1 MPVIMEPPGVWI
13 NGYGPR
19 IGNLS
24 IDQERL
30 DVTTFGESKIPDP
43 EWTYVDQNGHFHAWN
58 LEVADRPKIFTAD
71 ERFEIRTNAH
81 SVEPGT
87 YCEACE
93 YGDTYSIS
101 LGWFCVLC
109 AKKIPNPGLAPDPNP
124 VTSAPG
130 RKTWQ
135 IEFENQDGFPGLSR
149 ILQGQ
154 DQCSIRIPRIHAFG
168 IASCSRFTWDGAAGE
183 HGGWN
188 FTLFGTSPLGR
199 YGGK

>member
-1 MPVIMEPPGVWI
+1 MALIMEPPGVWI
-13 NGYGPR
+13 NGHGPR

-30 DVTTFGESKIPDP
+30 DVTTFGESKVPDP

-58 LEVADRPKIFTAD
+58 LEEEGRPRIFTAD
-71 ERFEIRTNAH
+71 ERFEIRYGIH
-81 SVEPGT
+81 CDS
-87 YCEACE
+87 CEERIE
-93 YGDTYSIS
+93 YEVS

-109 AKKIPNPGLAPDPNP
+109 NEAIPNPGLAPDPNP
-124 VTSAPG
+124 VTSLPG
-130 RKTWQ
+130 RKTWE
-135 IEFENQDGFPGLSR
+135 ITFENQDGFPGLGE

-154 DQCSIRIPRIHAFG
+154 KQCSIRIPRIHAFG
-168 IASCSRFTWDGAAGE
+168 IASCSRFSWSGAAGE

-188 FTLFGTSPLGR
+188 FTLYGTSPLGR